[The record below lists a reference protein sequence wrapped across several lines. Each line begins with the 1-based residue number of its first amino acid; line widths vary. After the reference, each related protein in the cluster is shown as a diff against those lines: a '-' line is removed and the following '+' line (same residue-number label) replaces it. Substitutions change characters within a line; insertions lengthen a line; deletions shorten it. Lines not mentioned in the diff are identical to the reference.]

1 MLYSD
6 DKKWIR
12 KTLVKEDI
20 IKNKKHAKH
29 MFTHCDLTNIIVS
42 MWTDDDP
49 VFIHERHRIQMT
61 FAILIYCYSGAR
73 IGVFIPIHQKQM
85 IGDSDMRYGL
95 LSYVIGH
102 VSEWL

>member
-20 IKNKKHAKH
+20 IKNKKHTKH

-49 VFIHERHRIQMT
+49 VFIHE
-61 FAILIYCYSGAR
+61 
-73 IGVFIPIHQKQM
+73 
-85 IGDSDMRYGL
+85 
-95 LSYVIGH
+95 
-102 VSEWL
+102 

>member
-12 KTLVKEDI
+12 KTLIKEDI
-20 IKNKKHAKH
+20 IKNKKHTKH

-73 IGVFIPIHQKQM
+73 IGAFIPDTSKA
-85 IGDSDMRYGL
+85 DDRGL
-95 LSYVIGH
+95 
-102 VSEWL
+102 